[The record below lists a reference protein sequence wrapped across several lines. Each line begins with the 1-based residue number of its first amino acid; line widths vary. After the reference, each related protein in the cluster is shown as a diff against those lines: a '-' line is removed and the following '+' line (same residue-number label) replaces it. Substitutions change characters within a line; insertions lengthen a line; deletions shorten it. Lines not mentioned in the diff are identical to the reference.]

1 MTRPKPL
8 RPLLIV
14 LLGSLAIL
22 VARLVIRTSAE
33 DADDKAQFIPKP
45 VMVSRD
51 VRLLQQYVAIDTSNP
66 PGNETAGAQF
76 LIRQIRAAGVP
87 AELIESAPGRGS
99 VYARIRGKHAGN
111 ALLLM
116 SHIDVV
122 PAPVPGWRFPP
133 FSGVIKYNEMYGRGT
148 LDMKGIGIC
157 ELRAFLDIALRGV
170 SPEHDLVFLAAADE
184 EQGSRFGVPWLLAH
198 RPDIIDGV
206 RYAINEGGVTETHGD
221 QVSYFGI
228 ELGSKQ
234 AVKMR
239 AHTADRVRLQRFRR
253 EIEPLFAP
261 RDPDRV
267 LPEVRQFFHAI
278 APHRLESRTV
288 LSDVDRT
295 MAQGKFW
302 LLPQGMRELTY
313 NMVWAEGI
321 SPVDNGGYEMPVTLL
336 NLPDE
341 DPLLR
346 IASMNEKAREAGVDL
361 EVLDVAGPA
370 PLSGTDTPFYRMIV
384 DAAHDAF
391 GAIDVGPEVLN
402 AGTTDSRFL
411 RAHGISAYGF
421 WPFPVGYYEAEGI
434 HGLDERVRIDWYEAG
449 VALMRRLVTRYAFE
463 EQSEPANGAAKRTGD
478 VR

>member
-1 MTRPKPL
+1 LTKPKPV
-8 RPLLIV
+8 RLLV
-14 LLGSLAIL
+14 MMLLGAVAIV
-22 VARLVIRTSAE
+22 VARLLIYVSSE
-33 DADDKAQFIPKP
+33 GEEDKALFIPKP
-45 VMVSRD
+45 VVVSRD

-116 SHIDVV
+116 SHIDVA
-122 PAPVPGWRFPP
+122 PAPAPGWRFPP
-133 FSGVIKYNEMYGRGT
+133 FSGVIRYNEMYGRGT

-157 ELRAFLDIALRGV
+157 ELRAFLDIAFRGV

-184 EQGSRFGVPWLLAH
+184 EQGSRFGIPWLLAH
-198 RPDIIDGV
+198 RPDIIEGV
-206 RYAINEGGVTETHGD
+206 RYAINEGGVTETHED
-221 QVSYFGI
+221 RVSYFGI

-239 AHTADRVRLQRFRR
+239 AHAADRVRLQRFRI

-278 APHRLESRTV
+278 APHRLESRAL
-288 LSDVDRT
+288 LSDIDQT
-295 MAQGKFW
+295 IAQEKFW

-321 SPVDNGGYEMPVTLL
+321 SPAENGGYEMPVTLL

-341 DPLLR
+341 EPIPL
-346 IASMNEKAREAGVDL
+346 IARMKEKAGGIGVNL
-361 EVLDVAGPA
+361 EVLDIAGPA
-370 PLSGTDTPFYRMIV
+370 PLSSTDTPFYRMLV
-384 DAAHDAF
+384 DAAHQAF

-402 AGTTDSRFL
+402 GGTTDSRFL
-411 RAHGISAYGF
+411 RARGISAYGF

-434 HGLDERVRIDWYEAG
+434 HGLDERVRVDWYEAG
-449 VALMRRLVTRYAFE
+449 VALTRRLVARYAFE
-463 EQSEPANGAAKRTGD
+463 EQAEPALRASRPIGALR
-478 VR
+478 